1 MKKLF
6 GDNSS
11 NSCLTYI
18 FVSTQNLKMELKLN
32 KPICFFDLETTG
44 IDIGKDRIV
53 EISIF
58 KVFPNGNKES
68 KTWLVNPTIPIPP
81 QTTAVHGITDEKVA
95 NEPTFNELAAQ
106 VYNMIKDS
114 DLAGFNSDRFDIPL
128 LAEEMLRAG
137 VDFDMKNRVS
147 VDVQTVFHKMEER
160 TLSAAHKF
168 YCGKTLE
175 NAHSAEA
182 DTMATYEILK
192 AQLDR
197 YPELENDMKSLS
209 EFTTRKKIADFA
221 GMIAFDKDDEE
232 IFTFGKHK
240 GVKVDK
246 ILETEP
252 GYFSWIQNADFP
264 LYTKKVLTAIKLR
277 KLNNKLS

>member
-1 MKKLF
+1 
-6 GDNSS
+6 
-11 NSCLTYI
+11 
-18 FVSTQNLKMELKLN
+18 MELKLN

-44 IDIGKDRIV
+44 IDVAKDRIV

-81 QTTAVHGITDEKVA
+81 PSTAIHGISNEKVA
-95 NEPTFNELAAQ
+95 NEPTFNELASQ

-114 DLAGFNSDRFDIPL
+114 DLAGYNSDRFDIPL
-128 LAEEMLRAG
+128 LAEELLRAG

-147 VDVQTVFHKMEER
+147 VDVQTIFHKMEER
-160 TLSAAHKF
+160 TLSAALKF
-168 YCGKTLE
+168 YCNKKIE
-175 NAHSAEA
+175 NAHSAET
-182 DTMATYEILK
+182 DTMATYEIML

-197 YPELENDMKSLS
+197 YPELENDIKSLS

-221 GMIAFDKDDEE
+221 GMIAFDEDGDE
-232 IFTFGKHK
+232 IFAFGKHK

-246 ILETEP
+246 VLETEP

-277 KLNNKLS
+277 KLNTK